1 MQFFACFVPSV
12 GVVLQVALETDH
24 GEEIHC
30 NALEQEDDKD
40 KNNIKINN
48 YDKKDTFYAIHLF
61 GHERDVNGF
70 FFWAA
75 RDVNCRLRI
84 GGKPTAEGTP
94 SHLKGD

>member
-1 MQFFACFVPSV
+1 M
-12 GVVLQVALETDH
+12 
-24 GEEIHC
+24 EE
-30 NALEQEDDKD
+30 EDDKV
-40 KNNIKINN
+40 KNNIKKIMTRRTLL
-48 YDKKDTFYAIHLF
+48 YGIHLF

>member
-1 MQFFACFVPSV
+1 M
-12 GVVLQVALETDH
+12 ALERDPS
-24 GEEIHC
+24 EE
-30 NALEQEDDKD
+30 EDDKV
-40 KNNIKINN
+40 KNKIKKNI
-48 YDKKDTFYAIHLF
+48 TTRRTLLYAIHLF